1 MPPGNCMSR
10 RALFNA
16 FLVLLA
22 ASLLK
27 YAWLALYCHPM
38 ADDWSYAHQGIT
50 RELFPWLKGEYLN
63 WNGRYFSNVL
73 VGRGPLVLGLDALWL
88 YRSVPVALLLLTGVA
103 AFALMRSM
111 TRHVLNA
118 REQVAGA
125 LVFLSLFV
133 QGMPDAGEGFYWY
146 TGAVTYQLGSVLFL
160 FHLARLVRDRSSG
173 GTGFFRSVVD
183 ALLIIAIIGSS
194 EVHMVLM
201 VALHGAIM
209 LLRRTPS
216 ASPTLRWWKFLLV
229 LACAGV
235 VVFAPGNAVR
245 SALFA
250 DTHDALHSAW
260 WGFLQTGRFA
270 LTWATDPALLVCSVL
285 YLPLS
290 RRLATTDDRFAH
302 AFGLKPWMTSTALLA
317 VIFLCAFPAYWGTG
331 ILGQHRTMNV
341 AYCFFLPLWLLNLTS
356 WDVHVFSKR
365 WNVLSR
371 LSPTVVGLLGIA
383 LIVLLNLDRNGG
395 DAARDLV
402 TGRAARFDA
411 QLEHRYFL
419 LEQAHTNGL
428 PVMLPMITDPPES
441 LPLYELRDDP
451 HHWVNQCYALYF
463 GIEGR
468 PVHRGPAPDP

>member
-1 MPPGNCMSR
+1 MSR
-10 RALFNA
+10 RALFIV
-16 FLVLLA
+16 FIILLA

-50 RELFPWLKGEYLN
+50 RDLLPWLQGEYLN

-73 VGRGPLVLGLDALWL
+73 VGKGPLILGLDALWL

-103 AFALMRSM
+103 AFALIRSM
-111 TRHVLNA
+111 TRQGLNA
-118 REQVAGA
+118 REQVVGA

-133 QGMPDAGEGFYWY
+133 QGMPDLGEGFYWY
-146 TGAVTYQLGSVLFL
+146 TGAVTYQFGNVLFL
-160 FHLARLVRDRSSG
+160 FHLARLVRDCSSG
-173 GTGFFRSVVD
+173 GSGFLRSVVD
-183 ALLIIAIIGSS
+183 ALLITAIIGSS

-201 VALHGAIM
+201 VALHGAIV
-209 LLRRTPS
+209 LLRHAPL
-216 ASPTLRWWKFLLV
+216 ASPARRWWKFFLV
-229 LACAGV
+229 LVCASV

-250 DTHDALHSAW
+250 GSHDVLHSAW

-270 LTWATDPALLVCSVL
+270 LTWATDPALLLCSAF

-290 RRLATTDDRFAH
+290 RRLATTEQRFAN
-302 AFGLKPWMTSTALLA
+302 AFGLRPWMTSTALLA

-341 AYCFFLPLWLLNLTS
+341 AYCFFLPLWFLNLTT

-365 WNVLSR
+365 WNVLPR
-371 LSPTVVGLLGIA
+371 LSPTIVGLLGIA
-383 LIVLLNLDRNGG
+383 LILLLNLDRNGG
-395 DAARDLV
+395 DAVRDLV
-402 TGRAARFDA
+402 TGRAARFDG
-411 QLEHRYFL
+411 QMEHRYPL
-419 LEQAHTNGL
+419 LVKARTNDL
-428 PVMLPMITDPPES
+428 PVMLPAIADPPES

-463 GIEGR
+463 GLEGQ
-468 PVHRGPAPDP
+468 PIHRGTAP